1 FPFTVG
7 DFNAT
12 QTAAGGATKEA
23 SGEGIISLLIKQV
36 LDSPEGSFKM
46 FDVTYA
52 LVCAVGIVRN
62 IETSSTKITY
72 TLEDHSGRIDAH
84 YWLEEGDAI
93 KAPDVMLNNYVKVY
107 GSVRSQAGQRV
118 LMVFKLMNVL
128 DPNEVCTHILEAL
141 HSRYKA
147 EDYHLKGDA
156 GTSAS
161 AGGSAGGMM
170 PSISASQGSAIV
182 AGLDNKQL
190 MVFQAIKNN
199 CSEEGISRREL
210 NAKFSHITPSEMNT
224 ILEFMISEGHI
235 YSSIDADHFI
245 STM

>member
-1 FPFTVG
+1 MNDSFG

-12 QTAAGGATKEA
+12 QTATAGATKDA
-23 SGEGIISLLIKQV
+23 SGEGIISLLVKQV
-36 LDSPEGSFKM
+36 LDSPEGNFKM

-72 TLEDHSGRIDAH
+72 SLEDHTGRIDAH

-93 KAPDVMLNNYVKVY
+93 NAPDVMINNYVKIY

-118 LMVFKLMNVL
+118 LMIFKLLNVL
-128 DPNEVCTHILEAL
+128 DPNEVCTHVLEAL

-147 EDYHLKGDA
+147 EEYHVKGDTSSSSTA
-156 GTSAS
+156 GMTSGLTS
-161 AGGSAGGMM
+161 
-170 PSISASQGSAIV
+170 SQGNAIV
-182 AGLDNKQL
+182 AGLDSKQL
-190 MVFQAIKNN
+190 AVFQAIKSTK
-199 CSEEGISRREL
+199 SEEGIHRSEL
-210 NAKFSHITPSEMNT
+210 KSKFSHISPSEMNN
-224 ILEFMISEGHI
+224 ILDFMISEGHI

-245 STM
+245 CTL

>member
-1 FPFTVG
+1 MNDSFG

-12 QTAAGGATKEA
+12 QTATAGATKES
-23 SGEGIISLLIKQV
+23 SGEGIISLLVKQI
-36 LDSPEGSFKM
+36 LDSPEGNFKM

-72 TLEDHSGRIDAH
+72 SLEDHSGRIDAH

-93 KAPDVMLNNYVKVY
+93 KSPDVMINNYVKIY
-107 GSVRSQAGQRV
+107 GSVRSQAGQKV
-118 LMVFKLMNVL
+118 LMVFKLINVL

-147 EDYHLKGDA
+147 EEYHVKGD
-156 GTSAS
+156 TSA
-161 AGGSAGGMM
+161 A
-170 PSISASQGSAIV
+170 ASNTLMTNVTATQSNAIV
-182 AGLDNKQL
+182 AGLDSKQL
-190 MVFQAIKNN
+190 AVFQAIKSN
-199 CSEEGISRREL
+199 CSEEGIHRREL
-210 NAKFSHITPSEMNT
+210 NAKFSHISQAEMNN
-224 ILEFMISEGHI
+224 ILDFMISEGHI

-245 STM
+245 CTM

>member
-1 FPFTVG
+1 MNDSFG

-12 QTAAGGATKEA
+12 QTATAGATKDA
-23 SGEGIISLLIKQV
+23 SGEGIISLLVKQI
-36 LDSPEGSFKM
+36 LESPEGNFKM

-72 TLEDHSGRIDAH
+72 SLEDHSGRIDAH

-93 KAPDVMLNNYVKVY
+93 NAPDVMINNYVKIY

-118 LMVFKLMNVL
+118 LMVFKLLNVL
-128 DPNEVCTHILEAL
+128 DPNEVCTHMLEAM

-147 EDYHLKGDA
+147 EEYHVKGDSTSTNAA
-156 GTSAS
+156 GMSSNVTS
-161 AGGSAGGMM
+161 
-170 PSISASQGSAIV
+170 SQGNAMV
-182 AGLDNKQL
+182 AGLDSKQL
-190 MVFQAIKNN
+190 AVFQAIKSKQ
-199 CSEEGISRREL
+199 SEEGIHRSEL
-210 NAKFSHITPSEMNT
+210 KSKFSHISASEMNN
-224 ILEFMISEGHI
+224 ILDFMISEGHI

-245 STM
+245 CTL